1 MSQVNTGPADI
12 LKNEQARLLACV
24 HCGFCLTACPTYNRL
39 GDEADSPRGRLHL
52 MRAVA
57 ESRLEPSSAAF
68 RTHIDRCLGCR
79 ACEPVCPSGV
89 QYGFLVERARTAAVR
104 AGGVDP
110 LGRLLLL
117 AFGKRL
123 PARVM
128 GWGGRLMRGTGLAGA
143 VYRMLPRR
151 AGRLR
156 FGLGMLAATRPW
168 AGLVGVPGEGGAG
181 AAPARQ
187 VVGRTVPARRGAAA
201 DVAAQR
207 ERAAADPHALAGAY
221 PEGTSLPAQTP
232 APRRAPRVA
241 LLQGCVQEA
250 LFARVN
256 RATERVLRTS
266 GCELVTVSDQQC
278 CGALHAHGGDLA
290 GAHELV
296 RANIRAF
303 ERVAVDYIVV
313 NAAGCGAMMKE
324 YGEQLGDDPEWA
336 ERAHALS
343 AKVRDLNELLLQLA
357 LPAGGEVR
365 LKVTYDAPCHLHHAQ
380 RITRAPIELVQ
391 RVPGVAF
398 VALRQAE
405 ECCGGA
411 GIYGITHPELGGRIL
426 NDKIDAILE
435 TGAQVVVTPNPGCM
449 MQIGAGLLQRG
460 SDIRVLH
467 PVELLDESYR
477 RAGWYA

>member
-1 MSQVNTGPADI
+1 MQVNTGPADI
-12 LKNEQARLLACV
+12 LKGEEARLLACV

-57 ESRLEPSSAAF
+57 ESRLEPSAAAF

-89 QYGFLVERARTAAVR
+89 QYGFLVERARTAAVE
-104 AGGVDP
+104 AGGGDP
-110 LGRLLLL
+110 LGKLLLL
-117 AFGKRL
+117 AFGRRAAARL
-123 PARVM
+123 V
-128 GWGGRLMRGTGLAGA
+128 GWGGRLLRAGGLAQLL
-143 VYRMLPRR
+143 YRSMPRG

-156 FGLGMLAATRPW
+156 FGLAMLVATRSWPGLRAVPGDGKPAGALPARSGPAAT
-168 AGLVGVPGEGGAG
+168 
-181 AAPARQ
+181 
-187 VVGRTVPARRGAAA
+187 
-201 DVAAQR
+201 
-207 ERAAADPHALAGAY
+207 
-221 PEGTSLPAQTP
+221 
-232 APRRAPRVA
+232 RAPRVVV
-241 LLQGCVQEA
+241 LRGCVQEA

-256 RATERVLRTS
+256 RATERVLRAA
-266 GCELVTVSDQQC
+266 GCELVVVSDQEC
-278 CGALHAHGGDLA
+278 CGALHAHGGALA
-290 GAHELV
+290 GAHGLA

-303 ERVAVDYIVV
+303 ERVNVDYIVV

-324 YGEQLGDDPEWA
+324 YGEQLGADPEWSD
-336 ERAHALS
+336 RAHALA
-343 AKVRDLNELLLQLA
+343 AKVRDLNELLVELD
-357 LPAGGEVR
+357 LPAGGTVA

-380 RITRAPIELVQ
+380 RITRAPIDLL
-391 RVPGVAF
+391 RGIPGIEF

-426 NDKIDAILE
+426 ADKIDAVLE
-435 TGAQVVVTPNPGCM
+435 TGAQAVVTPNPGCM

-460 SDIRVLH
+460 SAVRVLH

-477 RAGWYA
+477 RAGLYA

>member
-1 MSQVNTGPADI
+1 M
-12 LKNEQARLLACV
+12 

-57 ESRLEPSSAAF
+57 ESRLEPSAAAF

-89 QYGFLVERARTAAVR
+89 QYGFLVERARTVAVR
-104 AGGVDP
+104 AGGPDP

-117 AFGKRL
+117 AFGRRF
-123 PARVM
+123 PTRIV
-128 GWGGRLMRGTGLAGA
+128 GWGGRLLRAGGLAA
-143 VYRMLPRR
+143 AAYRALPRA

-168 AGLVGVPGEGGAG
+168 AGLAGAPGDARPAGVPGA
-181 AAPARQ
+181 
-187 VVGRTVPARRGAAA
+187 
-201 DVAAQR
+201 
-207 ERAAADPHALAGAY
+207 RAA
-221 PEGTSLPAQTP
+221 SP

-241 LLQGCVQEA
+241 VLRGCVQEA

-256 RATERVLRTS
+256 RATERVLRAA
-266 GCELVTVSDQQC
+266 GCELVAVPQQEC

-303 ERVAVDYIVV
+303 EQAAVDYIVI

-324 YGEQLGDDPEWA
+324 YGEQLGSDPEWS
-336 ERAHALS
+336 ERAHALA
-343 AKVRDLNELLLQLA
+343 AKVRDLNELLLQLD
-357 LPAGGEVR
+357 LPAGGAVE
-365 LKVTYDAPCHLHHAQ
+365 LTVTYDAPCHLHHAQ
-380 RITRAPIELVQ
+380 RITRAPIDLVQ
-391 RVPGVAF
+391 RIPGVKF
-398 VALRQAE
+398 VALRAAE

-426 NDKIDAILE
+426 SDKIDAVLE
-435 TGAQVVVTPNPGCM
+435 TGAEVVVTPNPGCM

-460 SDIRVLH
+460 SAVRVLH
-467 PVELLDESYR
+467 PIELLDESYR